1 MSIVVV
7 GVAGFTVALILIL
20 RRLASLERALLNGAA
35 AIRLDIAA
43 MHASHEHTREGSD
56 RALADLERASATAA
70 NEVRM
75 AAGTLQ
81 ELSDALTSHASGAT
95 CALR

>member
-1 MSIVVV
+1 MSIVTV
-7 GVAGFTVALILIL
+7 GMAGLTVALILIL
-20 RRLASLERALLNGAA
+20 RRLASLDRHLANGVT
-35 AIRLDIAA
+35 AIRQDIAA
-43 MHASHEHTREGSD
+43 LHTSHEHTREVGD
-56 RALADLERASATAA
+56 RALADLERASALAA

-81 ELSDALTSHASGAT
+81 ELSDALTSHSTGAT